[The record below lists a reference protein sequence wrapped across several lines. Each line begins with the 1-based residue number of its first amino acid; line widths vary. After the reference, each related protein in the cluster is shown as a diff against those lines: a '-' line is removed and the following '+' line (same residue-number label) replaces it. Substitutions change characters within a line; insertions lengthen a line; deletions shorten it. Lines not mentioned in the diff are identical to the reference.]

1 MYILVYIISDKDA
14 SQMKTQ
20 ILRICH
26 ASLIVNPTQ
35 QHAIIDAAA
44 TTAIRNCSSCTN
56 KYASE
61 CMNITSDRVRVWFDR
76 VQDGLSP
83 PLPTKKQ
90 FYTAWM
96 PASNLIIQ
104 NVHGFK
110 LTNDAVC
117 SIFNDSANELVYDVY
132 VLLFA
137 DASSAAKAME
147 QNVSGM
153 AEWPTDTLYLQP
165 CQLAKS
171 FCIKQNFKSATSK
184 SCEVCVSIHN
194 AAYM

>member
-1 MYILVYIISDKDA
+1 M
-14 SQMKTQ
+14 
-20 ILRICH
+20 
-26 ASLIVNPTQ
+26 IVKPTE

-44 TTAIRNCSSCTN
+44 TTAIRNCSSCAD

-90 FYTAWM
+90 FFTAWI
-96 PASNLIIQ
+96 PASNLLIQ

-110 LTNDAVC
+110 LTSDAVC
-117 SIFNDSANELVYDVY
+117 SIFNHSANELVYDVY

-147 QNVSGM
+147 QTVSGM

-171 FCIKQNFKSATSK
+171 FCIQQNFKSATSK
-184 SCEVCVSIHN
+184 SCEVCDSVMY